1 MQNITAENMKSRASR
16 LGFHNKKTDELIE
29 WVKSSNSDEFHPAE
43 NKLLTK
49 KNKLS
54 EKIKS
59 LEVNHKSIV
68 VKVGETL
75 IESGSL
81 LIAITGI
88 FVSIS
93 LFYIGLMENIMIGVI
108 YLGLSTIG
116 GVIINNNNVSNDFWK
131 PFLFVGLSLVVGALQ
146 FQIIYDQ
153 GYGIV
158 RSLVF
163 GLAVSVM
170 SYFLN
175 GNIFNAFQALKSQL
189 TAIWYRLIQFI
200 NGLRRFYTKRSYIH
214 TDKKLNATIMK
225 KELMLDQKI
234 NLIKYHYDIGKMAS
248 EINNNNNHNNHL
260 VDHYQLSGKA
270 IAHAN

>member
-75 IESGSL
+75 FESGSL
-81 LIAITGI
+81 IIAITGI
-88 FVSIS
+88 FVSTL
-93 LFYIGLMENIMIGVI
+93 LFYIGLMESIMIGVI
-108 YLGLSTIG
+108 YLGLSSAG
-116 GVIINNNNVSNDFWK
+116 GVLINNNNVSSHFWK
-131 PFLFVGLSLVVGALQ
+131 PFLFVGISLIVGALQ
-146 FQIIYDQ
+146 FQILYDQ
-153 GYGIV
+153 GNGIV
-158 RSLVF
+158 RSIIF

-175 GNIFNAFQALKSQL
+175 ENIFNAFQALKSQL
-189 TAIWYRLIQFI
+189 TAFWYRFIQFI
-200 NGLRRFYTKRSYIH
+200 NGLKRFYTKRAYIQ
-214 TDKKLNATIMK
+214 TDRKLNATIMK
-225 KELMLDQKI
+225 KDLMLDQKI
-234 NLIKYHYDIGKMAS
+234 NLIKYHYDLGKMAS
-248 EINNNNNHNNHL
+248 EIKNNNNKNHL
-260 VDHYQLSGKA
+260 VDHYQLNGKA